1 MCKFVCPC
9 LVLFIRMYVESDDE
23 DSDEDDSDSDWTSS
37 EEEGEEGEGA
47 LDDTVCPPGCEEAL
61 FSLACEL
68 REKRLD
74 LEDALAEEKK
84 QLEMT
89 RKELDSLKKKAKV
102 LESGVKTAHNEMQA
116 FQVGHTLS
124 HTLTAYTHTHT
135 HTQDFTNPSEYPYFH
150 YSTDFTMAECCLCF
164 SL

>member
-1 MCKFVCPC
+1 MLTVLLAAYLWCVVLYEMSSSVPLSCPAG
-9 LVLFIRMYVESDDE
+9 SDDE
-23 DSDEDDSDSDWTSS
+23 DSDEDDSDSDYTSS

-47 LDDTVCPPGCEEAL
+47 LDDTVCPPGCDEAL

-89 RKELDSLKKKAKV
+89 KKEMESLKKKAKV
-102 LESGVKTAHNEMQA
+102 MEAGVKTAHSEMQA
-116 FQVGHTLS
+116 FQVRCILS
-124 HTLTAYTHTHT
+124 W
-135 HTQDFTNPSEYPYFH
+135 
-150 YSTDFTMAECCLCF
+150 
-164 SL
+164 